1 MRTSRKEGI
10 KIMYFRPPKNYYLVW
25 TARLDYIASM
35 IEIEY
40 RYVPSVNT
48 VRVIR
53 DIIPLAVQFHIS
65 KLSKN
70 RLNVEAAINAIKST
84 ELIGMTFNDIMS
96 HVILIER
103 IIINSRYLNFTSL
116 ALRYRN
122 PDTFIF
128 DFDDS
133 DCAKVFYIY
142 EYIES

>member
-1 MRTSRKEGI
+1 
-10 KIMYFRPPKNYYLVW
+10 MYFRPPNNYYLVW
-25 TARLDYIASM
+25 TARLDYITYM

-40 RYVPSVNT
+40 RHDQSVNT
-48 VRVIR
+48 NRVIR

-65 KLSKN
+65 KLSENK
-70 RLNVEAAINAIKST
+70 LNVEAAINAIKST

-103 IIINSRYLNFTSL
+103 IIINSGYLNFVPL

-133 DCAKVFYIY
+133 DNAKVFYVY
-142 EYIES
+142 EYFES